1 MCACQC
7 IQKCIQTQGAF
18 SDQIFIDFIFFTL
31 IYMYKKIDTLKNKV
45 YDKNMYTSKLLRS
58 VFFLILLLNRSSD
71 VENYTVIH
79 TARRKVNIKVAFCLK
94 LQTKKF
100 CTNRVPF
107 CKIKTIRK
115 YKNIFLWY
123 NLGNWRFCVNH
134 IYITLKS
141 RIA

>member
-58 VFFLILLLNRSSD
+58 VFFFNSSL
-71 VENYTVIH
+71 ES
-79 TARRKVNIKVAFCLK
+79 F
-94 LQTKKF
+94 
-100 CTNRVPF
+100 
-107 CKIKTIRK
+107 
-115 YKNIFLWY
+115 
-123 NLGNWRFCVNH
+123 
-134 IYITLKS
+134 
-141 RIA
+141 